1 MNKRIQGVIPNL
13 AIYRIP
19 LEMVRNFIFL
29 GLLLR
34 ENMSW
39 EPHIDLLTKQFT
51 KYAGLLNK
59 LKHALP
65 IHI

>member
-1 MNKRIQGVIPNL
+1 
-13 AIYRIP
+13 
-19 LEMVRNFIFL
+19 MVRNFIFL

-34 ENMSW
+34 ENMSR

-51 KYAGLLNK
+51 KYVGLLNK